1 MVAGAR
7 VLTAA
12 GELLDIDAGDPDL
25 LNAAR
30 VSLGAL
36 GVFTELRMHVAPTYR
51 LHRKE
56 WCVHIEDCL
65 SHLDALVE
73 QNRNFDFYW
82 HPRRDEAQLRTMNVP
97 GEDPE
102 ELHAELA
109 PREGVLKEHE
119 DWSHAVIPESRGLK
133 FEEMEY
139 MLPTAAFPD
148 VSARSVNGSSNAT
161 ASTLPGGCCAAPL
174 PPTTDYSA
182 RSTAATP

>member
-1 MVAGAR
+1 MIAGAR

-139 MLPTAAFPD
+139 MLPTAAFPECFREIRERIKQRHRQH
-148 VSARSVNGSSNAT
+148 VALRVLCRT
-161 ASTLPGGCCAAPL
+161 IAADD
-174 PPTTDYSA
+174 DYSA